1 MKNARFFAIL
11 AICSVKTKI
20 FKKIFKKGID
30 KRKNGAIIKAQRK

>member
-11 AICSVKTKI
+11 AICSVETKI

-30 KRKNGAIIKAQRK
+30 KRKNNAIIKVQRK